1 MGGLL
6 GVIGMDGPW
15 DIRRM
20 LGTVPVEADGSAK
33 FRVPANT
40 PISIQPLDAEGK
52 AVQIMRSWTTAM
64 PGENLSCIGCH
75 ERQNS
80 APVNAKAIAFSREPS
95 EIKPWYGPTRGF
107 AYPREVQ
114 PVMDKY
120 CVGCHD
126 GKEHDGN
133 VVFDLRGTERVKDFR
148 METAGNGE
156 GHAGKFSVG
165 YVNLVPFVRHPGIES
180 DYHVLTPCE
189 FHADTTRL
197 VQMLTKGHHN
207 VKLDAESWD
216 RLITWIDLNTPY
228 HGTWHEELANPGKQ
242 VQRRME
248 LRKLYAGVEEN
259 PEEVLATDVGRV
271 ANSTYNNAPVTFV
284 APEPLA
290 KAAAAA
296 PECPGW
302 PFDAAEATKR
312 QTAAASASLAKNAE
326 CEVDLGNGAA
336 LKLVLIPPGEFVMG
350 DGGGEVDERPLTRV
364 RIAKAFW
371 MGKLEITNR
380 QYALFDAAHDSHV
393 ISKQAYQFG
402 VHGFPVNEPEQPV
415 VRVSWERAMEFCRW
429 LSKRSGKQFS
439 LPTEAQWEYACRAGT
454 GTPLF
459 YGDVNTD
466 FSKFANV
473 ADAKLK
479 EFATNPYTVFEP
491 LKNPSKYDDYIPKDT
506 RFNDGGLVTV
516 KAGSYKPNAWGLH
529 DMHGN
534 AAEWTRTTY
543 KPYPYDAAD
552 GRDNGDG
559 TGKKVVRGGS
569 WRDRPAFC
577 RSAFRE
583 AYKPWQRVY
592 DVGFRVMCE
601 VETGKDAAV
610 QP

>member
-1 MGGLL
+1 
-6 GVIGMDGPW
+6 V
-15 DIRRM
+15 
-20 LGTVPVEADGSAK
+20 LGTVPVEADGSVK

-80 APVNAKAIAFSREPS
+80 APVNGKSMAFSREPS

-107 AYPREVQ
+107 AYSREVQ

-126 GKEHDGN
+126 GKEHDGKAL
-133 VVFDLRGTERVKDFR
+133 FDLRGTERIKDFR

-165 YVNLVPFVRHPGIES
+165 YANLVPFVRHPGIES

-197 VQMLTKGHHN
+197 VQMLTKGHYN

-216 RLITWIDLNTPY
+216 RLITWMDLNAPY

-248 LRKLYAGVEEN
+248 LRKLYAGVEDD
-259 PEEVLATDVGRV
+259 PEAVIATDKGPV
-271 ANSTYNNAPVTFV
+271 AFV

-290 KAAAAA
+290 KAAVAT

-302 PFDAAEATKR
+302 PFDAAEAAKR

-326 CEVDLGNGAA
+326 CEVDLGNGAM
-336 LKLVLIPPGEFVMG
+336 LKLVLVPPGEFVMG
-350 DGGGEVDERPLTRV
+350 DAAGEVDELPLTRV
-364 RIAKAFW
+364 RIAKPFW
-371 MGKLEITNR
+371 MGKLEVSNR
-380 QYALFDAAHDSHV
+380 QYAQFDAAHDSHV

-402 VHGFPVNEPEQPV
+402 VHGFPANEPEQPV

-454 GTPLF
+454 ATPAF

-466 FSKFANV
+466 FSKFANL

-516 KAGSYKPNAWGLH
+516 KVGGYKANAWGLH

-543 KPYPYDAAD
+543 KAYPYDAAD

-559 TGKKVVRGGS
+559 TAKKVVRGGS

-601 VETGKDAAV
+601 VDGGKDAAT